1 MTKKNTVGITVH
13 PDSGLT
19 VEFVQE
25 MQQVLRE
32 QKQKLEKDLGA
43 FTVKNPRVP
52 GDTTAIFPKYGT
64 EPEDNAHEVEDFIT
78 NKSLEEVLE
87 KQLRDVDSALK
98 RIDMGTYGICKFT
111 GKPIG
116 EKRLRARPTSNST
129 VEAKKFLTDEI

>member
-1 MTKKNTVGITVH
+1 MTNAIKVH
-13 PDSGLT
+13 PDSGLSEKFILEMKE
-19 VEFVQE
+19 VLMQE
-25 MQQVLRE
+25 
-32 QKQKLEKDLGA
+32 KKKLERDLSGFSKKDA
-43 FTVKNPRVP
+43 NTQKNS
-52 GDTTAIFPKYGT
+52 TTIFPDYGT

-98 RIDMGTYGICKFT
+98 RIENGTYGICKFT

-116 EKRLRARPTSNST
+116 EKRLRARPTSSAT

>member
-1 MTKKNTVGITVH
+1 MTQKIKIH

-19 VEFVQE
+19 EKFILE
-25 MQQVLRE
+25 MEGVLLGQR
-32 QKQKLEKDLGA
+32 KKLEEDLAA
-43 FTVKNPRVP
+43 FTVKNPKNP
-52 GDTTAIFPKYGT
+52 EDSNTIFPKYGN

-78 NKSLEEVLE
+78 NKSLEEVLK

-98 RIDMGTYGICKFT
+98 RIKDGVYGICKFT